1 MTVINVI
8 TGAPCS
14 GKSTYVKS
22 KADEGDVVIDY
33 DLLATAFGS
42 KTPYAASGSI
52 RKVALNAR
60 EDAINTVLKG
70 VESTAWV
77 IHTNPRKDW
86 LDSYTEKG
94 ANIITMEAT
103 MSECLERADSDNR
116 PEGTKE
122 AITEWYTSEQSK
134 VKSGMCCTDGKVC
147 EPCGSDSIKRL
158 DVTFDA
164 KSFHIDADDE
174 RKFAGYANT
183 FDHLD
188 RAGDIT
194 MRGAFLK
201 SLSKHLEKGTKVK
214 MLAHHDTTRPIGVWE
229 KMVEDEKGLYVEGR
243 LTKGVRDA
251 DEAYELLKDGALD
264 AMSIGYRVVRE
275 EYDRKSGA
283 NLLHEVDLHEISL
296 VAIPANQESVITA
309 VKSGYDVRSLEKS
322 LRDAGLSRRE
332 AKALLAKGV
341 SGLES
346 ERDASAHD
354 SKQQAKTDTQNE
366 LKRMLKILG

>member
-1 MTVINVI
+1 
-8 TGAPCS
+8 
-14 GKSTYVKS
+14 
-22 KADEGDVVIDY
+22 
-33 DLLATAFGS
+33 
-42 KTPYAASGSI
+42 
-52 RKVALNAR
+52 
-60 EDAINTVLKG
+60 
-70 VESTAWV
+70 
-77 IHTNPRKDW
+77 
-86 LDSYTEKG
+86 
-94 ANIITMEAT
+94 
-103 MSECLERADSDNR
+103 
-116 PEGTKE
+116 
-122 AITEWYTSEQSK
+122 
-134 VKSGMCCTDGKVC
+134 
-147 EPCGSDSIKRL
+147 
-158 DVTFDA
+158 
-164 KSFHIDADDE
+164 
-174 RKFAGYANT
+174 
-183 FDHLD
+183 
-188 RAGDIT
+188 

-366 LKRMLKILG
+366 LKRMLKILGK